1 MASLQ
6 SSIMLFLAHFIL
18 LLGLPTALVGA
29 VPVKPMPN
37 SLEVSKRASSSY
49 WMANIKRQGVA
60 PFNSNAN
67 YQVFRNV
74 KDFGATGDGSTDDT
88 AAINKAI
95 SSGGRCGKG
104 CDSSTTTPAIVY
116 FPPGTYVVSKPIV
129 QYYYTQIVG
138 DAIDLP
144 IIKADAAFTGMA
156 VIDADPYEADG
167 ANWYTNQNNFFRGIR
182 NLVIDLTAMPK
193 GSGAGIHWQVGQ
205 ATSLQNIRFEMVKG
219 GGSAN
224 KQEGIFMDNGSGG
237 FMSDLTFN
245 GGNYGM
251 FLGNQ
256 QFTTRNLT
264 FNDCN
269 TAIFMNWNWA
279 WTFKSVNINNCK
291 VGLNMSTS
299 PSNQT
304 VGSVMMLDSKL
315 TNTPTG
321 IVTAWIKKSIPIGG
335 GTLVLDNVDFSGSKV
350 AVAGVDGNTILTGGS
365 VVANW
370 VQGNTYTPS
379 SAISKRALH
388 ADEDAEVVTVTK
400 TVMQTVEAC
409 PATYTSATLASN
421 NAGGSAESISQVIPA
436 SPTSSEDGDRTAAL
450 SATGAAKSTPPVE
463 ATLEPTVTKE
473 LTVVPSGEYT
483 VVATGT
489 AENTVVTPTAE
500 DTVVATGTAENTVIT
515 PTAENTVVATGTA
528 ENTVIT
534 PTAENTVV
542 ATGTAENTVITPTAE
557 NTVVAT
563 GTAEN
568 TVVTPTAENTVVA
581 TGTGG
586 VVASTSSAQS
596 SYAASSGSESGSGG
610 STGTCGANQAV
621 ESARTQATMKT
632 ASKPADLL
640 VHGAVFEKSKP
651 LYESLAASSFISVK
665 SAGAKGD
672 GSTDDT
678 EIIQKVLNSATSDQ
692 VVYFDHG
699 AYVITDTIKIPKD
712 IKITGE
718 IWPMIMA
725 HGSKFA
731 DEENPIPAIQVG
743 QKGETG
749 SVEMSDLIITT
760 KGAAPGAILMEW
772 NVAASSQGSAGMWD
786 VHFRIGGAA
795 GSGMQ
800 SNTCP
805 KTPHVTTTPKSECM
819 AAFMLLHI
827 TEKASAY
834 LENTWM
840 WTADHEL
847 DLAGHAQINV
857 YTARGILI
865 ESKGPVWLW
874 GTASEHHQLYNYQVS
889 NAENVFMGVIQTET
903 PYYQSNPSA
912 LTPFTPQ
919 PKKWNDPDFST
930 CTTASC
936 RKSWGLRVLN
946 SSHTYIYGAGL
957 YSFFENY
964 AQTCLNSEDCQE
976 NIVEVDCSDV
986 HIYGLTTKA
995 SVNMVT
1001 SSSGKSM
1008 VPELPNKST
1017 YGSTIALFEQSV

>member
-1 MASLQ
+1 MANFQ

-29 VPVKPMPN
+29 VPMPN
-37 SLEVSKRASSSY
+37 SLSVSKRASSSY

-60 PFNSNAN
+60 PFNSNAD

-74 KDFGATGDGSTDDT
+74 KDFGAKGDGSTDDT

-95 SSGGRCGKG
+95 SSGDRCGKG
-104 CDSSTTTPAIVY
+104 CDSSTTTPALVY

-144 IIKADAAFTGMA
+144 IIKAAAAFTGMA
-156 VIDADPYEADG
+156 VIDADPYEDDG
-167 ANWYTNQNNFFRGIR
+167 SNWYTNQNNFFRGVR

-279 WTFKSVNINNCK
+279 WTFKSVNINNCE

-321 IVTAWIKKSIPIGG
+321 IVTAWTKKSIPVGG

-379 SAISKRALH
+379 SGVSKRAVQ
-388 ADEDAEVVTVTK
+388 ADEDAEVVTVTQ

-409 PATYTSATLASN
+409 PASYTSATLASN
-421 NAGGSAESISQVIPA
+421 NAGGGVAESTSQVIPA
-436 SPTSSEDGDRTAAL
+436 SRTGSEDGMRTVAL
-450 SATGAAKSTPPVE
+450 SATGIAKSTPTVE
-463 ATLEPTVTKE
+463 ASLEPTVTEE
-473 LTVVPSGEYT
+473 LTVVPSG
-483 VVATGT
+483 
-489 AENTVVTPTAE
+489 
-500 DTVVATGTAENTVIT
+500 
-515 PTAENTVVATGTA
+515 ENTVVATGTA
-528 ENTVIT
+528 ENTIAI
-534 PTAENTVV
+534 PTAESTVV
-542 ATGTAENTVITPTAE
+542 ATGAGENTA
-557 NTVVAT
+557 A
-563 GTAEN
+563 
-568 TVVTPTAENTVVA
+568 VTPTAENTVA
-581 TGTGG
+581 
-586 VVASTSSAQS
+586 ASTSTAQS
-596 SYAASSGSESGSGG
+596 SYAASSGSGSSG
-610 STGTCGANQAV
+610 STGSCGANQAV

-640 VHGAVFEKSKP
+640 VDGAVFEKSKP
-651 LYESLAASSFISVK
+651 LYESLPASSFISVK

-678 EIIQKVLNSATSDQ
+678 KIIQKVLDSATSDQ

-749 SVEMSDLIITT
+749 SVEISDLVIMT

-772 NVAASSQGSAGMWD
+772 NVAATTQGSAGMWD

-819 AAFMLLHI
+819 AAFMLLHV

-857 YTARGILI
+857 YTGRGILI

-889 NAENVFMGVIQTET
+889 NAENVFMGLIQTET

-919 PKKWNDPDFST
+919 PEKWNDPDFST

-946 SSHTYIYGAGL
+946 SSDTYIYGAGL

>member
-1 MASLQ
+1 MPRVCSL
-6 SSIMLFLAHFIL
+6 SVSGDRAL
-18 LLGLPTALVGA
+18 LTLP
-29 VPVKPMPN
+29 
-37 SLEVSKRASSSY
+37 
-49 WMANIKRQGVA
+49 
-60 PFNSNAN
+60 
-67 YQVFRNV
+67 
-74 KDFGATGDGSTDDT
+74 GDGSTDDT

-95 SSGGRCGKG
+95 SSGDRCGKG

-138 DAIDLP
+138 DAVELP
-144 IIKADAAFTGMA
+144 VIKADAAFAGMA
-156 VIDADPYEADG
+156 VIDADPYEDNG
-167 ANWYTNQNNFFRGIR
+167 DNWFTNQNNFFRAIR
-182 NLVIDLTAMPK
+182 NLEIDLTAMPK

-205 ATSLQNIRFEMVKG
+205 ATSLQNIRFNMVKG
-219 GGSAN
+219 GGVAN
-224 KQEGIFMDNGSGG
+224 KQQGIFMDNGSGG

-279 WTFKSVNINNCK
+279 WTFKSVNINNCE

-321 IVTAWIKKSIPIGG
+321 IVTAWTGKSIPHGG
-335 GTLVLDNVDFSGSKV
+335 GTLILDNVDFSGSKA
-350 AVAGVDGNTILTGGS
+350 AVVGIDGDSILKGGS

-379 SAISKRALH
+379 SGTSKRALR
-388 ADEDAEVVTVTK
+388 ADSDDEAEVVTVTK
-400 TVMQTVEAC
+400 TVMHTVEAC
-409 PATYTSATLASN
+409 PASGAAQSTLASN
-421 NAGGSAESISQVIPA
+421 SAPAEGTTSAQVTPPLPTGTDSADRSVISIPSVSVPNLDSSWFSSLLAGTGVGSAPESEPTQQVTVVRSGA
-436 SPTSSEDGDRTAAL
+436 ESSETKSAA
-450 SATGAAKSTPPVE
+450 AP
-463 ATLEPTVTKE
+463 
-473 LTVVPSGEYT
+473 
-483 VVATGT
+483 TGT
-489 AENTVVTPTAE
+489 ASHADTTPTASSSHA
-500 DTVVATGTAENTVIT
+500 VNTGS
-515 PTAENTVVATGTA
+515 G
-528 ENTVIT
+528 
-534 PTAENTVV
+534 
-542 ATGTAENTVITPTAE
+542 
-557 NTVVAT
+557 
-563 GTAEN
+563 
-568 TVVTPTAENTVVA
+568 
-581 TGTGG
+581 
-586 VVASTSSAQS
+586 
-596 SYAASSGSESGSGG
+596 SSGSSG
-610 STGTCGANQAV
+610 STGTCGANEAV
-621 ESARTQATMKT
+621 ESARTQSTMKAAT
-632 ASKPADLL
+632 KPEGLL
-640 VHGAVFEKSKP
+640 VDGAVFEKSKP
-651 LYESLAASSFISVK
+651 LYENVPASSFVSVK

-678 EIIQKVLNSATSDQ
+678 KIIQKVLDSATADQ
-692 VVYFDHG
+692 IVYFDHG
-699 AYVITDTIKIPKD
+699 AYVITDTIKVPKD

-725 HGSKFA
+725 HGSKFS
-731 DEENPIPAIQVG
+731 DENNPIPALQIG
-743 QKGETG
+743 QKGESG
-749 SVEMSDLIITT
+749 SVEMSDLVIMT
-760 KGAAPGAILMEW
+760 KGSAPGAILMEW

-795 GSGMQ
+795 GSGLQ
-800 SNTCP
+800 SDTCP
-805 KTPHVTTTPKSECM
+805 KTPGVKTTPKSECI
-819 AAFMLLHI
+819 AAFMLLHV

-847 DLAGHAQINV
+847 DLADHHQINV
-857 YTARGILI
+857 FTGRGILI
-865 ESKGPVWLW
+865 ESQGPVWLW

-889 NAENVFMGVIQTET
+889 NAKNVFMGLIQTET
-903 PYYQSNPSA
+903 PYYQSNPTA

-946 SSHTYIYGAGL
+946 SSETYIYGAGL

-964 AQTCLNSEDCQE
+964 AQTCLNSEDCQQ

-1001 SSSGKSM
+1001 SSNGKSM
-1008 VPELPNKST
+1008 VPETPNQST